1 MTTVAECLPLAR
13 KACDYLTASPDPY
26 HAVNNAATKLRVAG
40 FECLQARKPFAG
52 KMRPGGKYYY
62 TQDDTAIVAF
72 TIGTQLDVDRPYGFK
87 IIAGHTDSPNL
98 RVKPRSKRTSA
109 GECVQLAVE
118 CYGGGLWHTW
128 FDRDLGVSGKVL
140 VRNGSS
146 IESKFVL
153 IELPVARV
161 SNLAIHLATADERA
175 AFRVNK
181 EDHLQPIIGTKSV
194 LEEEAKEQ
202 LQDGWTEFQE
212 PELLSL
218 ISAELGVEAKC
229 IVDFDLCLFDMQPAA
244 IAGIKSEFVHSGRLD
259 NLATW

>member
-118 CYGGGLWHTW
+118 RYLCRLV
-128 FDRDLGVSGKVL
+128 LKGKL
-140 VRNGSS
+140 
-146 IESKFVL
+146 
-153 IELPVARV
+153 
-161 SNLAIHLATADERA
+161 
-175 AFRVNK
+175 
-181 EDHLQPIIGTKSV
+181 
-194 LEEEAKEQ
+194 
-202 LQDGWTEFQE
+202 
-212 PELLSL
+212 
-218 ISAELGVEAKC
+218 
-229 IVDFDLCLFDMQPAA
+229 
-244 IAGIKSEFVHSGRLD
+244 
-259 NLATW
+259 